1 VSESPHLLRRMEV
14 VKNGKEEEG
23 SEEEQEKEVTLNHF

>member
-1 VSESPHLLRRMEV
+1 MEV

-23 SEEEQEKEVTLNHF
+23 SEKDQEKEVTLKHF